1 MPWPNCGLLLR
12 LDVKTG
18 EKKMATVLT
27 GWPQAKTS
35 ADSQVLVS
43 GKTVPVAA
51 ISRCIIRGSLQA
63 AVFPCIDDEKGNKKD
78 R

>member
-1 MPWPNCGLLLR
+1 MPWQSCGLSSS

-27 GWPQAKTS
+27 GWPQAKTP
-35 ADSQVLVS
+35 ADSQALVS
-43 GKTVPVAA
+43 GKTAPVAA
-51 ISRCIIRGSLQA
+51 ISRCIVTGTLQT